1 MSSANYNIIHLF
13 DGKLCIGYY
22 NFISN
27 TLVLFNQEDFMNDT
41 VLQEILVQVT
51 TINTFLQLFCYGF
64 GLFIIVY
71 LGYWFFSRFFY

>member
-1 MSSANYNIIHLF
+1 
-13 DGKLCIGYY
+13 
-22 NFISN
+22 
-27 TLVLFNQEDFMNDT
+27 MNDT